1 MYDFAM
7 LRQYILLL
15 ILLVSCAGTPVLP
28 ATAEPV
34 PQMLMTQRQLQP
46 INRPQLQAESC
57 DETLDRHQI
66 VADIDYAAHM
76 VQVEQY
82 STVVNPLDHDMD
94 TLVFNIEANR
104 WGGDTFSGLEVTL
117 NNETADY
124 HLEGK
129 RLTLAL
135 PEALEPGCA
144 IPVTLNFR
152 LAVPRVGA
160 RFLASKGF
168 FGFTDRQLN
177 LGHWLPTVA
186 VYDGDDWVT
195 RTPSL
200 IGEQDIAHLA
210 DWEVSLNVMNA
221 PDSLVVAAPGLGTQI
236 SRTSWRFIHHRAREF
251 SVSLS
256 DAFIVTQRDLDT
268 GVTLELY
275 VFADNAAS
283 VHALD
288 VAEKSFAMYTDL
300 FGDYLYDR
308 VVVVEGDFPDG
319 MEFAGMVFVST
330 SWFTSY
336 TGDPASYLTLIT
348 AHELAHQWWYARVGN
363 DPAMYPWLDESLAT
377 YSEYIYLE
385 EYYPELKDWWWWF
398 RVEQYYPQGFVD
410 SNIYAYSSIREY
422 INASYLRGAQ
432 MMHSLRQDIGTDD
445 FFQLLADYAAA
456 GSGKVVVPSLFWSLL
471 TDEQRIL
478 TEETRK
484 LYLRQSDG

>member
-7 LRQYILLL
+7 LRQYTLLL
-15 ILLVSCAGTPVLP
+15 ILLVGCTGTPVLP
-28 ATAEPV
+28 ATSEPA
-34 PQMLMTQRQLQP
+34 PQLMITQRQLQP
-46 INRPQLQAESC
+46 VTPPQIQTVSC
-57 DETLDRHQI
+57 DETRDRHQI
-66 VADIDYAAHM
+66 VADIDYTART
-76 VQVEQY
+76 VQVEQH
-82 STVVNPLDHDMD
+82 STVVNPLDRDID

-104 WGGDTFSGLEVTL
+104 WGGDIFSELDVTVDS
-117 NNETADY
+117 EEADY
-124 HLEGK
+124 RLEGK
-129 RLTLAL
+129 RLTLTL
-135 PEALEPGCA
+135 PESLEPGCT
-144 IPVTLNFR
+144 IPVTLSFR
-152 LAVPRVGA
+152 LTVPRVGA

-177 LGHWLPTVA
+177 LSHWLPTVA
-186 VYDGDDWVT
+186 IYDGDDWVT

-200 IGEQDIAHLA
+200 IGEQDVAHLA
-210 DWEVSLNVMNA
+210 DWEAALNVMNA
-221 PDSLVVAAPGLGTQI
+221 PEGLVVAAPGFGTQI
-236 SRTSWRFIHHRAREF
+236 SRTSWRFIHRGAREF
-251 SVSLS
+251 SASLS
-256 DAFIVTQRDLDT
+256 DAFIVTRRDLDN

-275 VFADNAAS
+275 SFAENAAS
-283 VHALD
+283 AHALD
-288 VAEKSFAMYTDL
+288 VATDSFAMYTDL

-308 VVVVEGDFPDG
+308 VLVVEGDFPDG
-319 MEFAGMVFVST
+319 MEFAGLVFVST
-330 SWFTSY
+330 SWFVSY

-432 MMHSLRQDIGTDD
+432 MMHSLRQDLGTDD
-445 FFQLLADYAAA
+445 FFQLLADYAVA
-456 GSGKVVVPSLFWSLL
+456 GSGKVVEPSLFWSLL
-471 TDEQRIL
+471 TDEQHIL
-478 TEETRK
+478 TEATRK